1 MIFPAIMAGV
11 SLLSSLKGARQQ
23 KKLQQDML
31 NYQRSLRLDPV
42 TGRFGQIGV
51 NEGNVDLGAFG
62 DLQSMFSGAA
72 GDALGSLDFSGG
84 IPQDVMSAFGALQ
97 SRLNPGVDPMLGRL
111 FQSQQQA
118 GGVAGQALGD
128 LFGGNP
134 QASLM
139 AQLFQGAGGLAG
151 QLGSSYEG
159 VRDSTLANLRSA
171 ALPENQR
178 AVDSTLTKLFSE
190 GRLGSTGGANIIG
203 RLAEAQNQQ
212 DLGFQL
218 AAGQE
223 GRAANQ
229 DVLSRFQSLFS
240 GGQDLAGLDL
250 ERMNSAFDRFS
261 GATNIGADL
270 NNMAFGR
277 TAGLENEGYQRL
289 LDNFKSIVGLQS
301 LPGELQNQRIQ
312 GAQGLLQGAGSIQ
325 DLVSQAF
332 GDALGLANA
341 KTNVRV
347 AGAGLATNYV
357 GSPQFSA
364 SPTADAIGSF
374 ASGMV
379 RPGQFDIAS
388 IFANLGRRRTGQDPS
403 SVFASLGIPTG

>member
-1 MIFPAIMAGV
+1 
-11 SLLSSLKGARQQ
+11 
-23 KKLQQDML
+23 ML

-72 GDALGSLDFSGG
+72 GDALSSLDFSGG
-84 IPQDVMSAFGALQ
+84 IPDDVMGAFGALQ
-97 SRLNPGVDPMLGRL
+97 SKMD
-111 FQSQQQA
+111 
-118 GGVAGQALGD
+118 
-128 LFGGNP
+128 P
-134 QASLM
+134 QAALM
-139 AQLFQGAGGLAG
+139 AKLFQGAGGLAD
-151 QLGSSYEG
+151 QLGTSYEG
-159 VRDSTLANLRSA
+159 ARDSTLANLRSA

-178 AVDSTLTKLFSE
+178 AVDSTLSKLFSE

-229 DVLSRFQSLFS
+229 DVLGRFQTMF
-240 GGQDLAGLDL
+240 GAG
-250 ERMNSAFDRFS
+250 SS
-261 GATNIGADL
+261 
-270 NNMAFGR
+270 
-277 TAGLENEGYQRL
+277 LENEGYQRL
-289 LDNFKSIVGLQS
+289 LDSFKSIVGLQS

-312 GAQGLLQGAGSIQ
+312 GAQSLLQGAGSIQ

-332 GDALGLANA
+332 GNALDLANA

-347 AGAGLATNYV
+347 AGAGLATNYA
-357 GSPQFSA
+357 GNPQFSA
-364 SPTADAIGSF
+364 SPVADAIGSF

-379 RPGQFDIAS
+379 RPGQLDIAS
-388 IFANLGRRRTGQDPS
+388 IFANLGRRRPGQNPAD
-403 SVFASLGIPTG
+403 VYGSLGIPYPF